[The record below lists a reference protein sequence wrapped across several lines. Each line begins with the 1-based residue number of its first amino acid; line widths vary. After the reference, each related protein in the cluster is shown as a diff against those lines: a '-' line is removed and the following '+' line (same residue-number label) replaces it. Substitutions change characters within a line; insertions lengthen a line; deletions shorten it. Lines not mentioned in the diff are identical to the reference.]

1 MSQGAIILTG
11 GRSTRMGTAKA
22 MLPFGPETMLERI
35 VRTIGEVVPHEKIV
49 VVGAERQP
57 LPGLPDR
64 VTLARDAR
72 PDRGPLEGL
81 AAGLRALADRVDVVY
96 ATGCDV
102 PLLVPAFVEQMFQHL
117 RDKDIAV
124 PKDGEFYHPLAAV
137 YRVSVLESIER
148 LLDADRLRPFFL
160 FQEVPTR
167 EVPVDE
173 LRAVDP
179 KLLSLANCNKI
190 DDYRNALKQA
200 GFAIE

>member
-1 MSQGAIILTG
+1 MSRGAIILTG
-11 GRSTRMGTAKA
+11 GRSTRMGRAKA

-35 VRTIGEVVPHEKIV
+35 VRIVSEVVPHEKIV
-49 VVGAERQP
+49 VVGAEKQP
-57 LPGLPDR
+57 LPRLPDS

-81 AAGLRALADRVDVVY
+81 ASGLRTLAGRVEVVY

-117 RDKDIAV
+117 RDDDIAV
-124 PKDGEFYHPLAAV
+124 PKDGKFTHPLAAV
-137 YRVSVLESIER
+137 YRASVLESIER

-160 FQEVPTR
+160 FQEVATR
-167 EVPVDE
+167 EVSVDE

-179 KLLSLANCNKI
+179 ELLSLTNCNEMN
-190 DDYRNALKQA
+190 DYRNALKQA
-200 GFAIE
+200 GFVIE